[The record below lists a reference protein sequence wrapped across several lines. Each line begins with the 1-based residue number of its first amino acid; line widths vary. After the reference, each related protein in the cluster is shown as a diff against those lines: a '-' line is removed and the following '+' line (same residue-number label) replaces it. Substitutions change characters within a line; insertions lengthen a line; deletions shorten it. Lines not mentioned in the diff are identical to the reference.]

1 MYKLVIFDMDG
12 TIIDTD
18 LLVTLAWVR
27 MYAKYRPGYK
37 PSLSKIIYFSGPPI
51 GETAPQEFPHE
62 DPKKVL
68 RYFTRICK
76 KLYDQYAVAY
86 PGLTE
91 VLSELRKRGIKT
103 AVNTNKLHYWAE
115 YALRVTGLEHAFD
128 DLVAGGDAPAM
139 KPDPA
144 GVYLAMAKA
153 GVTDKREVL
162 YVGDTIYDL
171 QTAEN
176 AGISCLLVTWTP
188 RRLPASPKA
197 RYYLDSYSHFFEVL
211 DGKN

>member
-1 MYKLVIFDMDG
+1 MLKLVIFDMDG

-18 LLVTLAWVR
+18 LLVTLAWVK
-27 MYAKYRPGYK
+27 MYQKYRPDYK

-51 GETAPQEFPHE
+51 GETAPQEFPDE

-91 VLSELRKRGIKT
+91 VLAELKARGIKT

-115 YALRVTGLEHAFD
+115 YALKVSGLEHSFD
-128 DLVAGGDAPAM
+128 YLVAGGDAPTM

-144 GVYLAMAKA
+144 GVYLAMARA
-153 GVTDKREVL
+153 GVKDKDEVL

-171 QTAEN
+171 ETARN
-176 AGISCLLVTWTP
+176 AGIGCLLVTWTP
-188 RRLPASPKA
+188 RKLPTAIKP
-197 RYYLDSYSHFFEVL
+197 RYYLDSYSHFFEVI